1 MCESLKR
8 VLVFEKGVVWIS
20 QCSRD
25 RRGFMHLAGPLR
37 PETEEYEKRR
47 AAPTC
52 WLISVLMLHTVNQIL
67 LSENVYHTHRY

>member
-25 RRGFMHLAGPLR
+25 RRGFMHLAGPLC
-37 PETEEYEKRR
+37 PKTERVREVESSPYMLVNLSVN
-47 AAPTC
+47 AAHSKSDSP
-52 WLISVLMLHTVNQIL
+52 V
-67 LSENVYHTHRY
+67 